1 MMRILKGLI
10 KLILFLIPLAVM
22 AAGAGMLWVSRSQ
35 APVDGAMQ
43 IAGLAGEVTITRDRN
58 GVPHIK
64 ARTRADVA
72 AGLGF
77 AHAQE
82 RLWQMEISRMAGQGR
97 LSELFGEA
105 TVGSDIW
112 LRTMGIYEAAEAS
125 LRVMDADTMAML
137 DGYARGVNAWM
148 ERTPQVF
155 SARLPPEYLILGVK
169 PEPWIAAHTLTAI
182 KMMSISLA
190 ENLGEEALR
199 LGFSRMGLSEAE
211 IQDLLPY
218 LDADIPPPM
227 PDLTRLLGLD
237 TTPLGEDP
245 TTADASDVFAEDAF
259 AGDVFAEDAFAA
271 IDGMLATGAS
281 NNWVLSGARTASGL
295 PVLANDPHLGLSA
308 PSVWYLAHLEVTHE
322 FDEPRHLIGPS
333 LPGTP
338 YVLLGRGNDIAWGFT
353 NTATDAQD
361 VFVERINPDN
371 PDEYLTPTG
380 WTQFGQAEEII
391 RVRGGE
397 NTVFTRRWT
406 RHGPVFPAGYKKFDK
421 LLPDNTVAAL
431 QWVALA
437 HDDTTAMAGTRLFD
451 MRTVDDFQAGF
462 EAFLTPMQSMV
473 VADTT
478 GNIGFVAAGRVP
490 LRDPANR
497 LMGRAPAP
505 GWNAIYDW
513 RGYVP
518 YKDLPRQTNPESGL
532 IATANT
538 KIVGP
543 DYPVHLTFDW
553 ESSDRQN
560 RIEALIDSAEGK
572 HSAATSRQM
581 QADVFS
587 PVFAR
592 LKPRMLKALD
602 RAVLSQSDL
611 ALVEQISAWDA
622 GMARDRME
630 PLLFVAWV
638 RQTMIKTFE
647 DDLGMLFRDWFK
659 IRSKVVERLLD
670 GTTARNWCDDKATEA
685 EESCEAIV
693 TEAFAAA
700 ISDLTARYG
709 EDASKW
715 RWGQAHYAKGKHSPF
730 GEVAALRRFFN
741 VEVESGGG
749 PFTLDRGR
757 TQIQDD
763 DDPYANTN
771 AASYRGI
778 FDMADLDRA
787 TYIQTTG
794 QSGNLFSGHYS
805 DFAPLWADV
814 NSIEIPAT
822 DVSDPE
828 GVWALSPGS

>member
-1 MMRILKGLI
+1 MMRIVKGLI
-10 KLILFLIPLAVM
+10 KFILLLIPLVVM
-22 AAGAGMLWVSRSQ
+22 AAGAAMLWASRSQ

-43 IAGLAGEVTITRDRN
+43 ITGLGAEVSITRDTN

-64 ARTRADVA
+64 AKTRADVA

-77 AHAQE
+77 AHAQD
-82 RLWQMEISRMAGQGR
+82 RLWQMEVSRMAGQGR
-97 LSELFGEA
+97 LSEMFGEA
-105 TVGSDIW
+105 TVTTDIW
-112 LRTMGIYEAAEAS
+112 LRTMGIHEAAEAS
-125 LRVMDADTMAML
+125 MRVMDTDTLAML
-137 DGYARGVNAWM
+137 EGYARGVNAWM

-155 SARLPPEYLILGVK
+155 SSRLPPEYLILGYR
-169 PEPWIAAHTLTAI
+169 PEPWRAVDSLTAI

-199 LGFSRMGLSEAE
+199 LGFRRIGLSDAE
-211 IQDLLPY
+211 VRDLLPY
-218 LDADIPPPM
+218 QDTDTPPPM
-227 PDLTRLLGLD
+227 PDLSALLGLD
-237 TTPLGEDP
+237 TKPIGETV
-245 TTADASDVFAEDAF
+245 TTANASDAF
-259 AGDVFAEDAFAA
+259 AG
-271 IDGMLATGAS
+271 INGMLSTGAS
-281 NNWVLSGARTASGL
+281 NNWVISGDRTQSSL
-295 PVLANDPHLGLSA
+295 PVLANDPHLSLMA
-308 PSVWYLAHLEVTHE
+308 PSVWYLAHLEVTEE

-338 YVLLGRGNDIAWGFT
+338 FVLLGRGNDIAWGFT

-371 PDEYLTPTG
+371 PDQYLTPTG
-380 WTQFGQAEEII
+380 WALFGSQEEII
-391 RVRGGE
+391 KVRGGE
-397 NTVFTRRWT
+397 DQSFTRRWT
-406 RHGPVFPAGYKKFDK
+406 RHGPVFPASYKHFDK
-421 LLPDNTVAAL
+421 LLPENTVAAL

-437 HDDTTAMAGTRLFD
+437 HDDTTAMAGTQLFD
-451 MRTVDDFQAGF
+451 MRTVEDFQTGF

-473 VADTT
+473 VADRS

-490 LRDPANR
+490 QRDPANR

-518 YKDLPRQTNPESGL
+518 YKDLPQQTNPDSGL

-553 ESSDRQN
+553 EEPYRQN
-560 RIEALIDSAEGK
+560 RIETLINGFEGK
-572 HSAATSRQM
+572 HTAAMSQQM

-587 PVFAR
+587 PTFAD
-592 LKPRMLKALD
+592 LKPRMLKALEGESLTD
-602 RAVLSQSDL
+602 ADQVLV
-611 ALVEQISAWDA
+611 AQIAAWD
-622 GMARDRME
+622 GEMARDNME
-630 PLLFVAWV
+630 PLLFIAWV
-638 RQTMIKTFE
+638 RQMMKLSFE
-647 DDLGMLFRDWFK
+647 DDLGFLFKDWFK
-659 IRSKVVERLLD
+659 LRGRVLEHLLD
-670 GTTARNWCDDKATEA
+670 GKTARNWCDVKTTDS
-685 EESCEAIV
+685 EESCDQIV
-693 TEAFAAA
+693 TQAFVAAVA
-700 ISDLTARYG
+700 DLSTRYG
-709 EDASKW
+709 EAPGSW
-715 RWGQAHYAKGKHSPF
+715 RWGSAHFAKGAHRPF
-730 GEVAALRRFFN
+730 GEVAALRGFFN

-763 DDPYANTN
+763 EDPYANTN

-794 QSGNLFSGHYS
+794 QSGNVFSGHYS

-814 NSIEIPAT
+814 KSIEIPAT
-822 DVSDPE
+822 DVADPE
-828 GVWALSPGS
+828 GVWSLSPG